1 MELMDESLTSFLER
15 TSARLPF
22 HVQVNI
28 AYDVAQALAYLH
40 SHEVLHRDLSSNN
53 VLMIGGSRAKVTDFG
68 MSRLSDVSHVSTPRP
83 LTQLPG
89 TEVYM
94 APEAF
99 KEPPEY
105 TSKLD
110 CFSLGVL
117 AIQIITRKFPCPG
130 SRRRQIRVPN
140 SQSTSGQAEV
150 LVNEVE
156 RRRSHIAL
164 IDDKHPLLLI
174 SLDCLKDDDKARPTA
189 EQLVLQL
196 SGLRESVRYRESAGG
211 RGGSGGSGEEVQGL
225 QRELEQAVRR
235 AEASEQ
241 LVADLQ
247 QSLNQKDEVIR
258 SNDLALRSKDE
269 IIRFKDEALRSNEAV
284 IRSKDELLF
293 QERQIEDLQRG
304 RQGGRQ
310 GGRRDSGVGTG
321 PLNLEWKDETSCP
334 IETHGESSAVHGKI
348 AYFCDG
354 ESNTKILKYN
364 SETGEWDILECLKWC
379 FSITVVKELVTAI
392 GGMQFGEATKT
403 LLSLTGQQK
412 WTEQFPPMKYYHY
425 SPGVATTS
433 TSLIVAGGWGPDE
446 EKAPV
451 EVMDTESLC
460 WSTAAS
466 LPYPRHLLTTAIC
479 GDRLY
484 LGGGF
489 QDLNSVK
496 SVLTCS
502 VSDLIQSA
510 VPRSQSLA
518 ARVSSALKFRP
529 PPPTVWT
536 ETAELP
542 LNHSSLVTLQGRL
555 LAVGGYDREN
565 NDSSAVLQYDTATNT
580 WKITSHMKNTKY
592 QCLTASLPGN
602 KLIVVGGYYGSRVH
616 TASVEIASIV

>member
-1 MELMDESLTSFLER
+1 M
-15 TSARLPF
+15 
-22 HVQVNI
+22 
-28 AYDVAQALAYLH
+28 
-40 SHEVLHRDLSSNN
+40 
-53 VLMIGGSRAKVTDFG
+53 TDFG
-68 MSRLSDVSHVSTPRP
+68 MSTLSDVSHVSTPRP

-130 SRRRQIRVPN
+130 SRRRQVSVPKTL
-140 SQSTSGQAEV
+140 QTPSGQAEV
-150 LVNEVE
+150 LVSEVE

-174 SLDCLKDDDKARPTA
+174 SLDCLKDDDKARPMA

-196 SGLRESVRYRESAGG
+196 SGLRESVKYRESAGG
-211 RGGSGGSGEEVQGL
+211 RGGSGGSGEEVQRL

-241 LVADLQ
+241 LVADFQ
-247 QSLNQKDEVIR
+247 QSLNQKDDVIR
-258 SNDLALRSKDE
+258 SND
-269 IIRFKDEALRSNEAV
+269 EALRPS
-284 IRSKDELLF
+284 
-293 QERQIEDLQRG
+293 ERQIEDLQKG
-304 RQGGRQ
+304 RGGRQ
-310 GGRRDSGVGTG
+310 GGRKDSEVGTG
-321 PLNLEWKDETSCP
+321 PLNLEWKDETPCP
-334 IETHGESSAVHGKI
+334 IETRGESSAVHGKI

-354 ESNTKILKYN
+354 ESHIKILKYN
-364 SETGEWDILECLKWC
+364 SEMGEWAILNCPKKY
-379 FSITVVKELVTAI
+379 FSIAVVKELVTAI
-392 GGMQFGEATKT
+392 GGIQSREATKT

-412 WTEQFPPMKYYHY
+412 WTEQFPPMKYYHN
-425 SPGVATTS
+425 SPGVATTN
-433 TSLIVAGGWGPDE
+433 TSLIVAGGWGPDN

-460 WSTAAS
+460 WSTAAN
-466 LPYPRHLLTTAIC
+466 LPHPRHQLTAAIC

-489 QDLNSVK
+489 QESIAVR

-502 VSDLIQSA
+502 VIDLIQSA
-510 VPRSQSLA
+510 VPQSQSLA
-518 ARVSSALKFRP
+518 SRVSSSLTLHP
-529 PPPTVWT
+529 PPPTVWS
-536 ETAELP
+536 ETAKLP
-542 LNHSSLVTLQGRL
+542 VRRSSLVTLQGRL
-555 LAVGGYDREN
+555 LAVGGCDRDG

-580 WKITSHMKNTKY
+580 WKITSQMKNKRF

-602 KLIVVGGYYGSRVH
+602 KIIVVGGHYGSRVQ